1 MSNVDLPCAK
11 YRYLIV
17 DESDEINLLPP
28 NLMIDEADLRISEYS
43 LLYGRLKLWHM
54 NSHKMAMDGVSS
66 I

>member
-43 LLYGRLKLWHM
+43 LLYGRLNIVAHE
-54 NSHKMAMDGVSS
+54 
-66 I
+66 